1 MDQVVYFLK
10 RHRRQV
16 LRVLKKA
23 FRAFKKHQAAA
34 GAGAGA
40 GAGMGA
46 AAGMGGTATQMPPG
60 QPYGYGYGPPPG
72 APGGPAPYTA
82 QILGTDAIHPFD
94 DNNKNARN
102 PYYTDLRNHARS
114 EGDKMGNAF
123 RASKEAYQ
131 YGDGA
136 RAKQL
141 SDEGNMHQQ
150 QMNQLNA
157 QAAEWIY
164 AANNADSPPGTIGA

>member
-10 RHRRQV
+10 RHRRQI

-131 YGDGA
+131 HGDGA